1 MNVMGI
7 DDLLMAIIIAG
18 LGLSGAY
25 LRAEHMSWRRENDAE
40 RQRQAGLRERHLN
53 RLLGKD
59 PEVNLRLSDPATRKP
74 ATLASAAKFCSAV
87 LLIVAGLMTLAGC
100 ISPRYRMARQ
110 DTPPAVP
117 VNLVVARPPLQLQI
131 NAVIIYKGPG
141 SWKREALWDE
151 YVITVINQGDQPI
164 SIAPPTLIDFASVS
178 LEPGVDPWS
187 LEKKSRT
194 REQRYRSAGVAF
206 ARNTLPGVAIVG
218 AGAASI
224 AASGIFSAGAAT
236 AATATV
242 VVLPVYYIVVLS
254 VNHVNKSAVKAE
266 FARRRLVW
274 PLTLAPGETRTG
286 SLFFPMVPNPQSLDT
301 EWTSSTAS
309 GNLVASLESLK
320 GLHVPSTTRQRPST
334 SPSLEPAPNSR
345 LN

>member
-1 MNVMGI
+1 MSI

-18 LGLSGAY
+18 IGLSGAY
-25 LRAEHMSWRRENDAE
+25 LRAEHISWRRENDAE
-40 RQRQAGLRERHLN
+40 RKRLAGLRERHFK

-59 PEVNLRLSDPATRKP
+59 PEGNLQLTDPPTRKP
-74 ATLASAAKFCSAV
+74 ATQASPAKFCSAV

-100 ISPRYRMARQ
+100 ISPRYRMARK

-117 VNLVVARPPLQLQI
+117 VNLVVARPPLQLQV

-151 YVITVINQGDQPI
+151 YVITLVNQGDQPI
-164 SIAPPTLIDFASVS
+164 RIAPPTLIDFASTS
-178 LEPGVDPWS
+178 LEPGVDPWI
-187 LEKKSRT
+187 LEKKST
-194 REQRYRSAGVAF
+194 TLEQRYRRAGVAF
-206 ARNTLPGVAIVG
+206 ARNTLPGVVIVG
-218 AGAASI
+218 AGAASF
-224 AASGIFSAGAAT
+224 AASGVFSAGAAT

-242 VVLPVYYIVVLS
+242 VALPVYYIVVLS
-254 VNHVNKSAVKAE
+254 VNHANKSAVKAE

-274 PLTLAPGETRTG
+274 PLTLEPGEARAG

-309 GNLVASLESLK
+309 GNVVASLESLK
-320 GLHVPSTTRQRPST
+320 GLHVPSTTRQRSSM
-334 SPSLEPAPNSR
+334 SPSLDPAPNSR

>member
-1 MNVMGI
+1 MSI

-18 LGLSGAY
+18 IGLSGAY

-40 RQRQAGLRERHLN
+40 RKRLAGLRERHFK

-59 PEVNLRLSDPATRKP
+59 PEGNLQLTDPPTRKP
-74 ATLASAAKFCSAV
+74 ATQASPAKFCSAV

-100 ISPRYRMARQ
+100 ISPRYRMARK

-117 VNLVVARPPLQLQI
+117 VNLVVARPPLQLQV

-151 YVITVINQGDQPI
+151 YVITLVNQGDQPI
-164 SIAPPTLIDFASVS
+164 RIAPPTLIDFASTS
-178 LEPGVDPWS
+178 LEPGVDPWI
-187 LEKKSRT
+187 LEKKST
-194 REQRYRSAGVAF
+194 TLEQRYRRAGVAF
-206 ARNTLPGVAIVG
+206 ARNTLPGVVIVG
-218 AGAASI
+218 AGAASF
-224 AASGIFSAGAAT
+224 AASGVFSAGAAT

-242 VVLPVYYIVVLS
+242 VALPVYYIVVLS
-254 VNHVNKSAVKAE
+254 VNHANKSAVKAE

-274 PLTLAPGETRTG
+274 PLTLEPGEARAG

-309 GNLVASLESLK
+309 GNVVASLESLK
-320 GLHVPSTTRQRPST
+320 GLHVPSTTRQRSSM
-334 SPSLEPAPNSR
+334 SPSLDPAPNSR